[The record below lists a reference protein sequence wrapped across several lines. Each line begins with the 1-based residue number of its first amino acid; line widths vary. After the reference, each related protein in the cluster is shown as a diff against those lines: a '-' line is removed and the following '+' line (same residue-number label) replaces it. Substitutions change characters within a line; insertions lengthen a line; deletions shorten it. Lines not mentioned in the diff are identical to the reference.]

1 MAVTGY
7 CRIFFSF
14 FTKHADSWEVIVSA
28 QLRDLNT
35 MSI

>member
-28 QLRDLNT
+28 QRDLNIT
-35 MSI
+35 SI